1 MKFLSF
7 PGGGSSEMLVII
19 PNVRAR
25 LLRRFI
31 TTVTPGHHS
40 HAAPTI
46 KDLKSHRPLSPHV
59 TIYQPQLTW
68 LMSIGHRV
76 TGAGLTGVV
85 YGFGITSSLNL
96 FPGNLTMKICELVSV
111 LPLPMVLAGKFIL
124 ATPFMYHLFNGVR
137 HLIWDTGKALTL
149 RGVYATGWAV
159 NIATLISSTLL
170 TFL

>member
-1 MKFLSF
+1 ML
-7 PGGGSSEMLVII
+7 LVI
-19 PNVRAR
+19 PNARAR

-31 TTVTPGHHS
+31 TTLTPGHHS
-40 HAAPTI
+40 HVAPTMS
-46 KDLKSHRPLSPHV
+46 DLNSNRPMSPHM

-76 TGAGLTGVV
+76 TGAGLAGIV
-85 YGFGITSSLNL
+85 YGFGITSSLNI
-96 FPGNLTMKICELVSV
+96 FPVNLTMKICEMITV
-111 LPLPMVLAGKFIL
+111 LPLPLVLAGKFVL

-137 HLIWDTGKALTL
+137 HLIWDTGRAMTL

-159 NIATLISSTLL
+159 NIATLISSTFL

>member
-1 MKFLSF
+1 
-7 PGGGSSEMLVII
+7 MLVVI
-19 PNVRAR
+19 PSARAR

-31 TTVTPGHHS
+31 TTMTPGHHS
-40 HAAPTI
+40 HATPTI
-46 KDLKSHRPLSPHV
+46 NELKSHRPMSPHM

-76 TGAGLTGVV
+76 TGAGLAGVV

-96 FPGNLTMKICELVSV
+96 GNLTMKICELVSV
-111 LPLPMVLAGKFIL
+111 LPLPVVLAGKFVL

-137 HLIWDTGKALTL
+137 HLIWDMGRALTL

>member
-1 MKFLSF
+1 ML
-7 PGGGSSEMLVII
+7 LVI
-19 PNVRAR
+19 PNARAR

-31 TTVTPGHHS
+31 TTLTPGHHS
-40 HAAPTI
+40 HAAPTLN
-46 KDLKSHRPLSPHV
+46 DLNRNRPMSPHM

-76 TGAGLTGVV
+76 TGAGLAGIV
-85 YGFGITSSLNL
+85 YGFGITSSLNI
-96 FPGNLTMKICELVSV
+96 FPVNLTMKICEMITV
-111 LPLPMVLAGKFIL
+111 LPLPLVLAGKFVL

-137 HLIWDTGKALTL
+137 HLIWDTGRAMTL

-159 NIATLISSTLL
+159 NIATLISSTFL